1 MLFCIVT
8 FNLWLHFNK
17 LLTYL
22 LTYLHPIYMQL
33 LAHYTQ
39 YTYERK
45 KQTIST
51 KILSMILR
59 TLVMTTEYVRFSY
72 YFNFYCTN
80 TAMLMYDID
89 IAIAILSVC
98 LSITKT
104 SCPVWQWKMSPSGQL
119 SLSQATL
126 GCVTL
131 KNVTLGAV
139 ITKPSQARL
148 CDTEKCHP
156 RGSYH

>member
-59 TLVMTTEYVRFSY
+59 TLVMTTEYVRFLY

-89 IAIAILSVC
+89 IAVAILSVC
-98 LSITKT
+98 LSV
-104 SCPVWQWKMSPSGQL
+104 CL
-119 SLSQATL
+119 SLRQA
-126 GCVTL
+126 V
-131 KNVTLGAV
+131 
-139 ITKPSQARL
+139 L
-148 CDTEKCHP
+148 CDSEKCHP